1 MRTKKTTFFS
11 LSNLENIAP
20 HKKYFAPKSFFFFFI
35 FFHYQRVYVFKTILA
50 DEKMDGLKFLMRTDV
65 GINKV
70 VDRL

>member
-1 MRTKKTTFFS
+1 M
-11 LSNLENIAP
+11 
-20 HKKYFAPKSFFFFFI
+20 
-35 FFHYQRVYVFKTILA
+35 FKTILA

>member
-1 MRTKKTTFFS
+1 MYKYRLLKIYPPYNIFEVEKSFWLIRFFS
-11 LSNLENIAP
+11 SYFWLSMYL
-20 HKKYFAPKSFFFFFI
+20 
-35 FFHYQRVYVFKTILA
+35 YVRSILA

>member
-1 MRTKKTTFFS
+1 MTETLTFLIHTKKFDFRGKKVIFS
-11 LSNLENIAP
+11 
-20 HKKYFAPKSFFFFFI
+20 FI
-35 FFHYQRVYVFKTILA
+35 FFHYQCVYMFKTILA

>member
-1 MRTKKTTFFS
+1 MRHIFRLLFLKNIMDESYLFEIF
-11 LSNLENIAP
+11 LS
-20 HKKYFAPKSFFFFFI
+20 YFWLSMCLCV
-35 FFHYQRVYVFKTILA
+35 QSILA

>member
-1 MRTKKTTFFS
+1 MCQI
-11 LSNLENIAP
+11 SNLVDVQRTIKEEEIVASLYPRNV
-20 HKKYFAPKSFFFFFI
+20 FAI
-35 FFHYQRVYVFKTILA
+35 FFHYRCVYMFKTILA

>member
-1 MRTKKTTFFS
+1 MHKYRLLKIYPPYNIFEGEKFLADTFFS
-11 LSNLENIAP
+11 SYFWLSMYL
-20 HKKYFAPKSFFFFFI
+20 
-35 FFHYQRVYVFKTILA
+35 YVRSILA